1 MLHQLLTEKWAL
13 EPRFHERM
21 AMLALADKLDYKS
34 FKENR
39 KMVYFESQPQASAD
53 SYYGYLPRMS
63 TKKGLVVVIPLI
75 GTMSRF
81 GDYCSWGTEDIASW
95 LLEAYADPN
104 VIGVV
109 VEIDSGGG
117 AVNGT
122 ELLAAVI
129 RQRNKP
135 VVAYVMGVCASA
147 AYWVASQCDK
157 IVMESAASSEV
168 GSIGV
173 LAMHVDSSKAY
184 EKEGHKI
191 TIIRADG
198 SEGKALFNSIEKLTP
213 EITATV
219 KAEMRPIRDEFVRQ
233 VKEGR
238 PDITDET
245 IFEGGMYN
253 GAVAITNGMADSIGF
268 LGDAVTEVFELNNLQ
283 NAA

>member
-21 AMLALADKLDYKS
+21 AMLALSDKLDFKS
-34 FKENR
+34 FKIDR
-39 KMVYFESQPQASAD
+39 KQPYFEAGSGNAW
-53 SYYGYLPRMS
+53 YYGELPKMS
-63 TKKGLVVVIPLI
+63 TKKGMVAVIPLM
-75 GTMSRF
+75 GTMTRN
-81 GDYCSWGTEDIASW
+81 GDLCSWGTEDVGAW
-95 LLEAYADPN
+95 LLEAYADTS

-109 VEIDSGGG
+109 LEINSGGG
-117 AVNGT
+117 SVDGT
-122 ELLAAVI
+122 ELLAEIV

-135 VVAYVMGVCASA
+135 VVAYVLGVCASA
-147 AYWVASQCDK
+147 AYWVASQCDE

-173 LAMHVDSSKAY
+173 LAMHVDSSQAY

-198 SEGKALFNSIEKLTP
+198 SEAKALFNSVEKLTD
-213 EITATV
+213 EIILAT
-219 KAEMRPIRDEFVRQ
+219 KAEMKPIRNEFVRQ
-233 VKEGR
+233 VKAGR
-238 PDITDET
+238 PAITDES

-268 LGDAVTEVFELNNLQ
+268 LGDAVTRVIKLDNQL
-283 NAA
+283 NAAA